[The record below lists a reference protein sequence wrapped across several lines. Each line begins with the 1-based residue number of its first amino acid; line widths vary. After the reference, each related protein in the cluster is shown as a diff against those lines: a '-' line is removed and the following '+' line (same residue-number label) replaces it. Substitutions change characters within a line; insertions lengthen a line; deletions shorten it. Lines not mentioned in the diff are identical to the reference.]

1 MARLA
6 FIEAVP
12 GCNLP
17 FHWPRLDKAQ
27 ELCIRLPDVD
37 SCLWSGGIPI
47 HETQSLYINI
57 RYLDFFFCNF

>member
-1 MARLA
+1 MMLQLDPTVKAA

-17 FHWPRLDKAQ
+17 FHWPRLDRLQ
-27 ELCIRLPDVD
+27 ELCIRLPEVEG
-37 SCLWSGGIPI
+37 CMWSGGIPI

-57 RYLDFFFCNF
+57 R